1 MTVLSLTGGLAMDLG
16 TANTLIYRRG
26 SGIVVNEPSL
36 VALESE
42 SRRILAVGQ
51 EAKTYLG
58 RTPRGLEVIRP
69 LKCGVISDF
78 SVAQEMIRHF
88 LSQAGASRR
97 LFRPKIVVGVP
108 VGVTQLE
115 KRAIIEAAEQ
125 AGGKEVR
132 LVDEPLA
139 AAIGLGLNIAEPVAR
154 LVLDVGGGTS
164 EGVIVSLGGTAFAES
179 RRVAGDQAT
188 ESIVQYLRRK
198 FTLAVGDNM
207 AEHIKMTI
215 GSSKPLSE
223 ESSFQCRGK
232 EVINGIPKMVELTRE
247 DISGALEGV
256 IREFIDLV
264 KLLVGQAPP
273 EFAADLTREGLHL
286 TGGGSL
292 LAGFSQRL
300 ALETGLAVHAPD
312 DPLLSVV
319 LGLGEILE
327 NMQKYKTVFSN

>member
-1 MTVLSLTGGLAMDLG
+1 MNVLSLTGGLAMDLG

-51 EAKTYLG
+51 EAKSYLG
-58 RTPRGLEVIRP
+58 RTPKGLEVIRP
-69 LKCGVISDF
+69 MRHGFISDF
-78 SVAQEMIRHF
+78 AVAQEMIRYF
-88 LSQAGASRR
+88 LAQAGASRR

-154 LVLDVGGGTS
+154 LILDIGGGTS
-164 EGVIVSLGGTAFAES
+164 EGVIVSLGATAFSES
-179 RRVAGDQAT
+179 RRVAGDQST
-188 ESIVQYLRRK
+188 EAIVQHLRRK
-198 FTLAVGDNM
+198 YALAVGDNM

-215 GSSKPLSE
+215 GSAKPLSDE
-223 ESSFQCRGK
+223 QSVKCRGK
-232 EVINGIPKMVELTRE
+232 EVYTGIPKMVELTRE
-247 DISGALEGV
+247 DLSGAQDEIMLEFV
-256 IREFIDLV
+256 DLV
-264 KLLVGQAPP
+264 KLLMAQAPP
-273 EFAADLTREGLHL
+273 EFAADLTRDGLHL

-292 LAGFSQRL
+292 LAGLNHRL
-300 ALETGLAVHAPD
+300 AEETGLKVQIPE

-319 LGLGEILE
+319 LGLGEVME
-327 NMQKYKTVFSN
+327 NMQKYKSVFAN